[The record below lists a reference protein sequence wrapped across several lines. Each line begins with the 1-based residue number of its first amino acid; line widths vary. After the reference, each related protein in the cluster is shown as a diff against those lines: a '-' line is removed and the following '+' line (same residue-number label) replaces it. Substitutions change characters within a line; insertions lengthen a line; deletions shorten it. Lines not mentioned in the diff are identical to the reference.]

1 MNEIKEQKSEM
12 VEISPLIKRGWLR
25 TLLFVIAFAIISGI
39 FVGIGGVIIGFMA
52 TSADINISMEILSDP
67 AAIIENLGI
76 FPLIIM
82 NLVSIA
88 GLMLTVWLFRKY
100 VDKKSVI
107 SLGFSPKNKDMFRG
121 MIWGAGLITIGFLI
135 LYSIRAITITKINF
149 NFLSLSMYFIFFVI
163 IALQEEI
170 MFRGYILSNLSESM
184 NKYVALAV
192 SSVFFAII
200 HLPNGNMSIL
210 AVTNLFL
217 AGILLGIYYT
227 HKKNLWFP
235 IGMHITWNFFQG
247 PIFGFEVSGIKTEA
261 VIIQQISGNQLLT
274 GGKFGF
280 EGSVIATLIMII
292 SIIIIHFKFREK
304 RKLSDTII
312 IGKKYAKPTLST

>member
-107 SLGFSPKNKDMFRG
+107 SLGFSPK
-121 MIWGAGLITIGFLI
+121 
-135 LYSIRAITITKINF
+135 
-149 NFLSLSMYFIFFVI
+149 
-163 IALQEEI
+163 
-170 MFRGYILSNLSESM
+170 
-184 NKYVALAV
+184 
-192 SSVFFAII
+192 
-200 HLPNGNMSIL
+200 
-210 AVTNLFL
+210 
-217 AGILLGIYYT
+217 
-227 HKKNLWFP
+227 
-235 IGMHITWNFFQG
+235 
-247 PIFGFEVSGIKTEA
+247 
-261 VIIQQISGNQLLT
+261 
-274 GGKFGF
+274 
-280 EGSVIATLIMII
+280 
-292 SIIIIHFKFREK
+292 
-304 RKLSDTII
+304 
-312 IGKKYAKPTLST
+312 